1 MSRGFRRM
9 RQLAS
14 ASCLMLYL
22 SHCTPSVSLVLTPTP
37 QGLRLEANLPQTP
50 VGRSRASV
58 LSYLKLDAFILCQ

>member
-1 MSRGFRRM
+1 
-9 RQLAS
+9 
-14 ASCLMLYL
+14 MLYL